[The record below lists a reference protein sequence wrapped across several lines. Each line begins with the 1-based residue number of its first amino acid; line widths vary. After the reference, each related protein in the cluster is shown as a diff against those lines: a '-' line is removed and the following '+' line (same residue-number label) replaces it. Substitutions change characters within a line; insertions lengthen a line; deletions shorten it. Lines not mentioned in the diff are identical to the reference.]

1 MTRLQDLGEFNF
13 IDSINDNVIHDPST
27 VRVGIGDDCAVLRP
41 QAHMETLVSTDTM
54 VEGVH
59 FDFSYM
65 SGYDVGYRLCA
76 ANISDIAAM
85 GGIPRHIL
93 VNVASSGHT
102 ASELLQDIYRGMT
115 SLCQK
120 HKVNLVGGDTVHT
133 EGPMVL
139 TLTVLG
145 ESPSGH
151 ACLRSGAQVGDL
163 IFVTHDLGLAQTG
176 LEVLLREQ
184 AIEAGAQAI
193 HDEGAAENGNLS
205 SIHGE
210 TPSMNDREGA
220 QLLVKYPEACRT
232 HKRPEPQVALG
243 QALAAIP
250 VHSLNDISD
259 GLSSELMEIA
269 KASQVSMEIEEAL
282 IPLHEETKRWAQ
294 TQGKRPSHYAL
305 YGGEDFQLVGTA
317 GPEARSQL
325 EALEGVH
332 IIGRVVDKT
341 DRSSVLLETLEGT
354 LESIQ
359 ARGYNHFK
367 GDES

>member
-176 LEVLLREQ
+176 LEVFLAGQ
-184 AIEAGAQAI
+184 AMKRDADFMGDKAKSL
-193 HDEGAAENGNLS
+193 EN
-205 SIHGE
+205 
-210 TPSMNDREGA
+210 
-220 QLLVKYPEACRT
+220 YPKACRT